1 MLDLHCCKRA
11 FSGCGEQELLSS
23 CSPWVC
29 LMVQMMEID
38 AQVGEEGGPNDKAQ
52 RKQYL
57 MMSFKVMEILV

>member
-1 MLDLHCCKRA
+1 
-11 FSGCGEQELLSS
+11 
-23 CSPWVC
+23 
-29 LMVQMMEID
+29 MVQMMEID